1 MNVDKTENIEVPT
14 LGLND
19 HAAKHSPDLHWPAGF
34 SPDHADLF
42 AHNEIFIAASCAS
55 VWQHLV
61 EAPKWP
67 LWYSN
72 AHDVHILNDRTG
84 LLQQDSKFEFDTF
97 GMHFDA
103 QVSEYVPKTR
113 LAWFGKGPDVKAYHT
128 WLLAPLAS
136 GCQVITEEV
145 AKGPVAVGIRKSD
158 PNAMH
163 KGHELW
169 LTSLKQLSEK

>member
-1 MNVDKTENIEVPT
+1 MAM

-19 HAAKHSPDLHWPAGF
+19 DAAKRSPDFHWPVGF
-34 SPDHADLF
+34 SPDDADLF
-42 AHNEIFIAASCAS
+42 AHNEIFINASCVA

-72 AHDVHILNDRTG
+72 AHDVHILNDQTG
-84 LLQQDSKFEFDTF
+84 LLQQDSKFEFSTF

-103 QVSEYVPKTR
+103 KVSEYVSNSR
-113 LAWFGKGPDVKAYHT
+113 LAWFGKGPDVNAYHA
-128 WLLAPLAS
+128 WLFAPLAR

-145 AKGPVAVGIRKSD
+145 AKGQGAIGIRNSD

-169 LTSLKQLSEK
+169 LTSLKQLSER